1 MPQRVREAPQ
11 VISSTGFNV
20 KVDIYAWQDDLRNF
34 TDVQDDIQIKGNPEI
49 LLF

>member
-34 TDVQDDIQIKGNPEI
+34 TDVQDDIQIKENP
-49 LLF
+49 